1 MKLTTAL
8 NSWAKAIHPNHGA
21 ILRGMAWVILFV
33 LIGKLMGAGKEMAV
47 AYRYGVAAEVDAYL
61 FVLNV
66 VTWPTAVFF
75 SVLTLVLVPL
85 VSRLRYENS
94 TCLPF
99 WRAELLGAT
108 LLLGIVLIAL
118 TWLALDLLLR
128 TPWSGLP
135 PETAALAADIV
146 PALVATVPLALLT
159 SLFSAWM
166 LANGWHANTLLEGVP
181 ALAIAVVILAYA
193 DGGIGALVWGTVA
206 GTLFHVVSLALPLR
220 RSGQLEAP
228 RFTRDASA
236 WPAFWQGFGVML
248 VGNALMNLIVM
259 ADLFFA
265 AHLGTGSIAT
275 LSYANRIL
283 ALLLG
288 LAGTAVS
295 RATLPVFSK
304 AGERGGVEKLAIQW
318 ARLMLIIGAISMV
331 VAWWLAPYAVKLLFE
346 RGAFKAEDTHAV
358 TEVLRYGLVQLPFY
372 FAALVLV
379 SGLVSR
385 GLHRWVAVGAVINL
399 FVKVAGN
406 FLFVPFLGVS
416 GLILATGL
424 MYLVSFL
431 MLYRISLV
439 VPTLGLRRPT

>member
-1 MKLTTAL
+1 MKLSTAL
-8 NSWAKAIHPNHGA
+8 NTWFRTIHPNHGA

-33 LIGKLMGAGKEMAV
+33 FIGKIMGAGKEMAV

-66 VTWPTAVFF
+66 VNWPTAVFF

-85 VSRLRYENS
+85 VSRLRTEDK
-94 TCLPF
+94 TFLPY

-108 LLLGIVLIAL
+108 LLVGLALMGL
-118 TWLALDLLLR
+118 TWLVLHLLLR
-128 TPWSGLP
+128 SPWSGLP
-135 PETAALAADIV
+135 AGTAVMAVDTV
-146 PALVATVPLALLT
+146 PGLVATVPLALLI

-166 LANGWHANTLLEGVP
+166 LANGRHTNTLLEGVP
-181 ALAIAVVILAYA
+181 ALVIIVVILGYV
-193 DGGIGALVWGTVA
+193 DGGIDPLVWGTVA
-206 GTLFHVVSLALPLR
+206 GTLFHVISLGIPLR
-220 RSGQLEAP
+220 RIGQLEAP
-228 RFTRDASA
+228 RFSHRSEA

-304 AGERGGVEKLAIQW
+304 AGERGGVAQLAIQW
-318 ARLMLIIGAISMV
+318 ARLMLIIGAFSMLI
-331 VAWWLAPYAVKLLFE
+331 AWWLAPYAVKLLFE
-346 RGAFKAEDTHAV
+346 RGAFKTEDTQAV

-385 GLHRWVAVGAVINL
+385 GMHRWVALGAVINL

-406 FLFVPFLGVS
+406 FLLVPLLGVS

-431 MLYRISLV
+431 MLYRISLG
-439 VPTLGLRRPT
+439 VPRLDLRSHI